1 MNENKVRLKTTEDKK
16 QKIRERHIEIDL
28 NKLDVIPAVPVKNI
42 FRYIFSSICRN
53 SPSIF

>member
-16 QKIRERHIEIDL
+16 QKIRERYKGIYL
-28 NKLDVIPAVPVKNI
+28 NKLYVIPAVPVENI